1 MPESGHQERIGIL
14 LVNLGTPDAP
24 TPDALRRYLKEFLWD
39 RRVVDTP
46 RILWW
51 FILNGIIL
59 NTRPARSAR
68 LYEKVWT
75 KDGPP
80 LLVIGN
86 RQKSALTEELR
97 RRGHTNMHVE
107 LGMRYGR
114 PSIQKG
120 LEALTGHGC
129 QRILVLSLFPQYSNS
144 TTASVSDAIETAAKA
159 LPSSIEIKQV
169 NDYHDHAAY
178 IGALAESVR
187 ETWKENGKP
196 EKLMLS
202 FHGIPQRYADNGD
215 PYPDHCART
224 ARLLA
229 EKLELEPAEW
239 LASFQSR
246 FGREEWLK
254 PYTDETLKAWGE
266 KGVKNVQIACPGFA
280 ADCLETLEEIA
291 VENRK
296 IFNHAGGGDFHYIPA
311 LNDRPD
317 HIRALADIATS
328 HCAAWVDNSPD

>member
-1 MPESGHQERIGIL
+1 MPQADIQEKTGIL

-24 TPDALRRYLKEFLWD
+24 TPEAVRHYLKEFLWD

-59 NTRPARSAR
+59 NTRPAKSAR
-68 LYEKVWT
+68 LYKKVWMQE
-75 KDGPP
+75 GSP

-86 RQKSALTEELR
+86 SQKSALQAELHKQ
-97 RRGHTNMHVE
+97 GNTHMHVE
-107 LGMRYGR
+107 LAMRYGQ

-120 LEALTGHGC
+120 LETLIGHGC
-129 QRILVLSLFPQYSNS
+129 QRILVLPLFPQYSNS
-144 TTASVSDAIETAAKA
+144 TTASISDAIALATKA
-159 LPSSIEIKQV
+159 LPSSIEIRQV
-169 NDYHDHAAY
+169 NDYHDHPAY
-178 IGALAESVR
+178 IAALAESVR
-187 ETWKENGKP
+187 EAWKKHGRP

-224 ARLLA
+224 SRLLA
-229 EKLELEPAEW
+229 EKLGLEPAEW
-239 LASFQSR
+239 ILSFQSR

-266 KGVKNVQIACPGFA
+266 KGVTSVQIACPGFA

-291 VENRK
+291 EENRQ
-296 IFNHAGGGDFHYIPA
+296 IFENAGGGSFRYIPA
-311 LNDRPD
+311 LNDRTD
-317 HIRALADIATS
+317 HIRALADIAIS
-328 HCAAWVDNSPD
+328 HYA